1 MTCEFPAWG
10 DRTVSATYTSLMNVK
25 GYGKGRE
32 KGRTTVTLTGIQTG
46 GSAGDSRVGNRGVK
60 RGKEETE
67 IEDREVDVH
76 LGVPVPLPQAPVA
89 QPSRPGIMTRRWL
102 TKIIDG
108 QEYIIVDGDEDDPD
122 IMEIPSIKVATKFAP
137 QAKRRRPRNA
147 VSRPGNVKRGSM
159 EVDLPL
165 PLHDIDMETSE
176 REDEANVE
184 QELQDDEVE
193 DGEIEDD
200 EIEDGEIE
208 DDEIEDGE
216 IEDGEIEGGEIEDEY
231 DGFLSSEDEDYD
243 SSHSEAL
250 TVEIPEPEQSTMVGR
265 M

>member
-10 DRTVSATYTSLMNVK
+10 DMTVSAMYTSLMNVK

-32 KGRTTVTLTGIQTG
+32 RGRTTVPLSGIQTG
-46 GSAGDSRVGNRGVK
+46 VSAGASRMGNRGVK
-60 RGKEETE
+60 RGKEEFE

-76 LGVPVPLPQAPVA
+76 LGVPVPLPRAPVA

-108 QEYIIVDGDEDDPD
+108 QEYIIVGGDEDDPD
-122 IMEIPSIKVATKFAP
+122 IMEIPPINFPTNLASKAKKS
-137 QAKRRRPRNA
+137 KRRRPRND

-165 PLHDIDMETSE
+165 PLHDIDTDTSD

-184 QELQDDEVE
+184 YQLQDDEVE
-193 DGEIEDD
+193 DEWV
-200 EIEDGEIE
+200 
-208 DDEIEDGE
+208 
-216 IEDGEIEGGEIEDEY
+216 
-231 DGFLSSEDEDYD
+231 LSSEDEDYG

-250 TVEIPEPEQSTMVGR
+250 SIEIPEPE
-265 M
+265 